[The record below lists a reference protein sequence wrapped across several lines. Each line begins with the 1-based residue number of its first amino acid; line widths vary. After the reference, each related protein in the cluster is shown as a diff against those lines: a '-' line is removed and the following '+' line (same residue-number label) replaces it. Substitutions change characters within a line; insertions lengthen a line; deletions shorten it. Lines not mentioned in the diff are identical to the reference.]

1 MKEKFIELLAEN
13 GITAEMG
20 MTPVTDVY
28 IMHWT
33 KDNEVRDFWFFETD
47 GAVETRITN
56 FVRWNID
63 EYIFACVKK
72 EDYENGK
79 YMTGNIKELKDYKN
93 PQGVTEDEAFMS
105 MNFEELLRELK

>member
-33 KDNEVRDFWFFETD
+33 KDNEVRDFWFFET
-47 GAVETRITN
+47 RITN

-63 EYIFACVKK
+63 EYIFACVKN

>member
-1 MKEKFIELLAEN
+1 
-13 GITAEMG
+13 
-20 MTPVTDVY
+20 
-28 IMHWT
+28 MHWT

-63 EYIFACVKK
+63 EYIFACVKN